1 MILLIVAYLIMVILT
16 AVTVDVS
23 AALVVVCAIIVG
35 TSISLGVSR
44 GQHKR
49 SIYIYALLFLIGWIY
64 LLLCYWYMVSHEYSW
79 LLAYDTYDAF
89 IPHTNEYINSGDGNL
104 IRIYQEIFTDYNFF
118 ARQEYFYWVYL
129 CTWGVLIRSF
139 GGDLYFG
146 LQVSTLFIFALVGV
160 VLFRIFLRFGFDK
173 NKSQRHT
180 IVICLI
186 SIIFFYSSQILR
198 DMLVL
203 LCYLCAIYLSSNPK
217 FSVITILKLLLTI
230 IVTCGIRIESG
241 LFLFITIPTYLLL
254 SLQEKRS
261 RIITVM
267 LSTIVFSVG
276 AVAFFMYKDA
286 LLAVFFANADAYGG
300 ADKGAGVIGT
310 LQRIPVLGDLLS
322 ILYNASQPIPCWI
335 RMIPS
340 QNLEFGGNVSNL
352 MNFPRISGAFFN
364 IMTYVFIFIWLV
376 NTRIR
381 RKVMITKAHRYHL
394 WIGLLFL
401 FLQSSVISQRRLLGY
416 YCVFYILF
424 FLIFDSLSKNSTF
437 SCGIISFLVFALIQF
452 IGVIFLM

>member
-16 AVTVDVS
+16 AVTVNVP
-23 AALVVVCAIIVG
+23 AALVVICSIIVG
-35 TSISLGVSR
+35 TSISLCVSR

-49 SIYIYALLFLIGWIY
+49 SIYIYALLFLAGWIY

-104 IRIYQEIFTDYNFF
+104 IKIYREIFTDYNFF
-118 ARQEYFYWVYL
+118 ARQEYLYWVYL

-139 GGDLYFG
+139 GGELYFG
-146 LQVSTLFIFALVGV
+146 LQVSTLLIFALVGV
-160 VLFRIFLRFGFDK
+160 VLFRVFLRFGFDE

-217 FSVITILKLLLTI
+217 FSVITILKLLLII

-241 LFLFITIPTYLLL
+241 LFLLITIPTYLLL

-261 RIITVM
+261 RIITVIV
-267 LSTIVFSVG
+267 STTVFSAG
-276 AVAFFMYKDA
+276 ALAFFKYKDA
-286 LLAVFFANADAYGG
+286 ILAVFYANADAYSG
-300 ADKGAGVIGT
+300 AEKGAGVIGV
-310 LQRIPVLGDLLS
+310 LQRIPVIGDVLS
-322 ILYNASQPIPCWI
+322 IIYNASQPIPCWI

-340 QNLEFGGNVSNL
+340 RNLEFGGNASNI
-352 MNFPRISGAFFN
+352 MNFPRVSGAFFN
-364 IMTYVFIFIWLV
+364 VMTYVCIFIWLV
-376 NTRIR
+376 NSRIR
-381 RKVMITKAHRYHL
+381 RKVILTKAHQYHL
-394 WIGLLFL
+394 WIGFLFL
-401 FLQSSVISQRRLLGY
+401 FLQSSVIAQRRLLGY
-416 YCVFYILF
+416 YCVFYVLLFLIIDSVSKKSKLFCGIVSFLF
-424 FLIFDSLSKNSTF
+424 FA
-437 SCGIISFLVFALIQF
+437 FLQVV
-452 IGVIFLM
+452 GVVFLM